1 MSNLA
6 QLTITGN
13 IATVTLNRPEKRNS
27 ITPEMMTELDSIFA
41 SLENNADVRFVIVTG
56 AGDKAFSTGADLKSF
71 ASHDRDSAR
80 RNWIPSG
87 HRIYKRLAQLPQPT
101 IAVIN
106 GDAMGGGL
114 ELALACDFKVAVDS
128 ARLGLPEVGIGT
140 LPGWGG
146 TGRLVD
152 AIGISRAK
160 YMVLIGQIIDSK
172 TALEWGLLHH
182 VYAASEIEAGLKT
195 LLAQLEKVGP
205 VAQQIGKQLMSTFEN
220 KSNAEVL
227 EAFGGALTVTTEDLA
242 EGINSFSEKRPPK
255 FKGK

>member
-27 ITPEMMTELDSIFA
+27 ITPEMMTELDSIFG
-41 SLENNADVRFVIVTG
+41 SLDNNVDVRFVIVTG

-160 YMVLIGQIIDSK
+160 YMVLSGQIIDSK

-205 VAQQIGKQLMSTFEN
+205 VAQQIGKLSVEH
-220 KSNAEVL
+220 
-227 EAFGGALTVTTEDLA
+227 
-242 EGINSFSEKRPPK
+242 
-255 FKGK
+255 

>member
-27 ITPEMMTELDSIFA
+27 ITPEMMTELDSIFG
-41 SLENNADVRFVIVTG
+41 SLDNNVDVRFVIVTG

-87 HRIYKRLAQLPQPT
+87 HRIYKRLAQLPQTT

-160 YMVLIGQIIDSK
+160 YMVLSGQIIDSK

-182 VYAASEIEAGLKT
+182 VYAATEIEAGLKT

-227 EAFGGALTVTTEDLA
+227 VAFGGALTVTTEDLA

>member
-27 ITPEMMTELDSIFA
+27 ITPEMMTELDSIFG
-41 SLENNADVRFVIVTG
+41 SLDNNVDVRFVIVTG

-101 IAVIN
+101 I
-106 GDAMGGGL
+106 
-114 ELALACDFKVAVDS
+114 
-128 ARLGLPEVGIGT
+128 
-140 LPGWGG
+140 
-146 TGRLVD
+146 
-152 AIGISRAK
+152 
-160 YMVLIGQIIDSK
+160 MVLSGQIIDSK

>member
-6 QLTITGN
+6 QLTIGGN

-27 ITPEMMTELDSIFA
+27 ITPEMMVELDSIFA
-41 SLENNADVRFVIVTG
+41 SLETNGDVRFVVVTG

-87 HRIYKRLAQLPQPT
+87 HRIYRRLAQLPQLT
-101 IAVIN
+101 VALIN
-106 GDAMGGGL
+106 GDVMGGGL
-114 ELALACDFKVAVDS
+114 ELALACDFKIAVDT

-152 AIGISRAK
+152 AIGVSRAK
-160 YMVLIGQIIDSK
+160 YMVLSGQIIDAR
-172 TALEWGLLHH
+172 TAHEWGLLHH
-182 VYAASEIEAGLKT
+182 IYSANELDAGLKN
-195 LLAQLEKVGP
+195 LLVQLEKVGP
-205 VAQQIGKQLMSTFEN
+205 VAQQIGKQLMSAFEN
-220 KSNAEVL
+220 KTNAEVL
-227 EAFGGALTVTTEDLA
+227 EAIGGALTVTTEDLA
-242 EGINSFSEKRPPK
+242 EGITSFSEKRPPK

>member
-6 QLTITGN
+6 QLTISGN

-87 HRIYKRLAQLPQPT
+87 HRIYKRVAQLPQIT
-101 IAVIN
+101 IAVVN

-114 ELALACDFKVAVDS
+114 ELALACDFKVAVDN

-160 YMVLIGQIIDSK
+160 YMVLSGQIIDSK
-172 TALEWGLLHH
+172 TALDWGLLHH
-182 VYAASEIEAGLKT
+182 VYAASEIETGLKT

-227 EAFGGALTVTTEDLA
+227 EAFAGALTVTTEDLA

>member
-6 QLTITGN
+6 QLSISKN

-27 ITPEMMTELDSIFA
+27 ITPEMMTELDSIFG
-41 SLENNADVRFVIVTG
+41 SLETNDDVRFVIFTG
-56 AGDKAFSTGADLKSF
+56 AGDKAFSTGADLASF

-87 HRIYKRLAQLPQPT
+87 HRIYKRLAQLPQIT
-101 IAVIN
+101 IALIN
-106 GDAMGGGL
+106 GDALGGGL
-114 ELALACDFKVAVDS
+114 ELALACDFKVAVDT

-152 AIGISRAK
+152 VVGVSRAK
-160 YMVLIGQIIDSK
+160 YLVLSGQIIDAQ
-172 TALEWGLLHH
+172 TAVEWGILHH
-182 VYAASEIEAGLKT
+182 IYPIAEVEAGLKT
-195 LLAQLEKVGP
+195 LLAQLEKVSP
-205 VAQQIGKQLMSTFEN
+205 VAQQIGKQLMSAFEN
-220 KSNAEVL
+220 KTNAEIL
-227 EAFGGALTVTTEDLA
+227 EAIGGALTVTTEDLA
-242 EGINSFSEKRPPK
+242 EGIKSFSEKRPPK

>member
-1 MSNLA
+1 
-6 QLTITGN
+6 
-13 IATVTLNRPEKRNS
+13 
-27 ITPEMMTELDSIFA
+27 
-41 SLENNADVRFVIVTG
+41 
-56 AGDKAFSTGADLKSF
+56 
-71 ASHDRDSAR
+71 
-80 RNWIPSG
+80 
-87 HRIYKRLAQLPQPT
+87 
-101 IAVIN
+101 
-106 GDAMGGGL
+106 
-114 ELALACDFKVAVDS
+114 
-128 ARLGLPEVGIGT
+128 
-140 LPGWGG
+140 
-146 TGRLVD
+146 
-152 AIGISRAK
+152 
-160 YMVLIGQIIDSK
+160 MVLSGQIIDSK

>member
-1 MSNLA
+1 
-6 QLTITGN
+6 
-13 IATVTLNRPEKRNS
+13 
-27 ITPEMMTELDSIFA
+27 
-41 SLENNADVRFVIVTG
+41 
-56 AGDKAFSTGADLKSF
+56 
-71 ASHDRDSAR
+71 
-80 RNWIPSG
+80 
-87 HRIYKRLAQLPQPT
+87 
-101 IAVIN
+101 
-106 GDAMGGGL
+106 MGGGL

-160 YMVLIGQIIDSK
+160 YMVLSGQIIDAK